1 MILKQSHLIWLCFPP
16 RVLEIEDLRNII
28 VRVKQC
34 GVAALPALPAKPEG
48 LRRTAEV
55 FEPRPLGYASGA
67 RPSLRSVLRGDRRGE
82 GVSLSHTVPQ
92 PVYEP
97 IRPTHNGRPWR
108 PVLCYC
114 CNAPAVYRE
123 TFASRDRE
131 GRTRMRGVCSACS
144 RAARDGRHDRS
155 PYRTRLRQASAP
167 GRTGRNGT
175 PFTQNLTPA
184 PFNLNRVD

>member
-1 MILKQSHLIWLCFPP
+1 MVWLPFPP
-16 RVLEIEDLRNII
+16 FRRNPKASAARQRSSNHVLWVMLQ
-28 VRVKQC
+28 V
-34 GVAALPALPAKPEG
+34 L
-48 LRRTAEV
+48 
-55 FEPRPLGYASGA
+55 A
-67 RPSLRSVLRGDRRGE
+67 RLLRSVLRGDRQGE

>member
-1 MILKQSHLIWLCFPP
+1 MLSFKQLWPIKLEKFCFHNPLYAASIVFQQGIVLNDLKKLSHLIRLCFTH
-16 RVLEIEDLRNII
+16 RVLKVEDLRNT
-28 VRVKQC
+28 VARVN
-34 GVAALPALPAKPEG
+34 GLAALPALPAKPEG

-131 GRTRMRGVCSACS
+131 GRTRMRGVCSA
-144 RAARDGRHDRS
+144 
-155 PYRTRLRQASAP
+155 
-167 GRTGRNGT
+167 
-175 PFTQNLTPA
+175 
-184 PFNLNRVD
+184 